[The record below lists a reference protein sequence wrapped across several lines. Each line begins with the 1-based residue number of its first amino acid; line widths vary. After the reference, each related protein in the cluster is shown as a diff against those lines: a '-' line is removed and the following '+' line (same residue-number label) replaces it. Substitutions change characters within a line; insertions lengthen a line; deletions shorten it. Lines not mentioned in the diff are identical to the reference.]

1 MQKTDAQLAREA
13 AGGSTPSFGVLV
25 ERHRAPLVAVAAGVL
40 RCRDE
45 AEEVAQEAL
54 LRAWQKLRSLNDPA
68 RFGPWLRTIARNLAL
83 DRSRSPRPVPLPDD
97 PPERSSSG
105 DSDERIAELLAAVE
119 TLDEEFREVIYR
131 KHFSQ
136 QSGRQIAEQLGI
148 AEGTV
153 RSRLSRAYAR
163 LRETIQRD

>member
-1 MQKTDAQLAREA
+1 MQKTDAQLVREA
-13 AGGSTPSFGVLV
+13 AGGSNLSFGVLV
-25 ERHRAPLVAVAAGVL
+25 KRHRAPLVAVAAGVL

-45 AEEVAQEAL
+45 AEEVAQEAF
-54 LRAWQKLRSLNDPA
+54 LRAWQKLGSLNDPA
-68 RFGPWLRTIARNLAL
+68 SFGPWLRTIARNLAL
-83 DRSRSPRPVPLPDD
+83 DRSRSPRPVPLPDNL
-97 PPERSSSG
+97 PEINSG
-105 DSDERIAELLAAVE
+105 SDSDQRITDLLAAVE

-131 KHFSQ
+131 KHFGQ
-136 QSGRQIAEQLGI
+136 QSGREIAEQLGI